1 MKIKALKKPLLE
13 FIPVFLGV
21 VLALF
26 FNNLNETRTDRAKIN
41 GLLTKIALGNEK
53 NIQSLNM
60 QLAQNQKV
68 LDSMAHY
75 QDDPE
80 MSIRDILSKS
90 RGIRYIQFDLAA
102 WNVLKSSELLVD
114 VDYDLT
120 SLLYLLNES
129 IVYDANTINTPDKA
143 SDKASKEELISALSD
158 YIVSIK
164 HRLVLSTEIQKLL
177 NEKK

>member
-1 MKIKALKKPLLE
+1 MKLKGLKKPVLE

-26 FNNLNETRTDRAKIN
+26 FNNLNENRIAKGKIN
-41 GLLTKIALGNEK
+41 GLMDKIALGNEK
-53 NIQSLNM
+53 NIQNLNM

-68 LDSMAHY
+68 LDSMMYYRDNA
-75 QDDPE
+75 E
-80 MSIRDILSKS
+80 VSIGKVLSKA

-129 IVYDANTINTPDKA
+129 IIYDANTIDIPGNALDQETKDA
-143 SDKASKEELISALSD
+143 VISTLSD
-158 YIVSIK
+158 YLVSIK
-164 HRLVLSTEIQKLL
+164 HRIVLAERIRELL
-177 NEKK
+177 DKRD